1 MKVLHCVPS
10 VGLIY
15 GGPSVSVLDLANS
28 LGSLGLEVDIVT
40 TNLNGSSILDVPLF
54 TWLEE
59 KNYRIQYFPALYF
72 KDYKISFSLA
82 FWLYKNIHSYDV
94 INSHAIFSLSNIPC
108 YLFSFL
114 NQKISVIHPHGMLD
128 GWALNYKSWKKS
140 PYYTL
145 IEKPA
150 LKSAQAIR
158 VLTSSEDQNIKSLAI
173 ETPTYLI
180 PNGLDPQIFINRI
193 NPAIFYEK
201 FPQTRD
207 KHLVL
212 FLGRIDPKK
221 GLDLLAPAFAK
232 VNQEFPNTHLV
243 IAGPD
248 NVGYLPTVK
257 KIFKNLEC
265 LDAVTFT
272 GMLTGDMKYAAL
284 SVASIYIA
292 PSYSEGF
299 SMSILEGM
307 ASGLPCIFTT
317 ACNFP
322 EAKEAQVAKVVEVNQ
337 EEITEALLWCLSNEE
352 AAKEM
357 GQKARQFILE
367 NYTWDKIAVKL
378 VEVYRSIIENHSKQ
392 IR

>member
-1 MKVLHCVPS
+1 
-10 VGLIY
+10 
-15 GGPSVSVLDLANS
+15 LANS

-40 TNLNGSSILDVPLF
+40 TNLNGPSILDVPLF
-54 TWLEE
+54 TWVKESG
-59 KNYRIQYFPALYF
+59 YRIQYFPALSY

-82 FWLYKNIHSYDV
+82 FWLYKNINNYDI
-94 INSHAIFSLSNIPC
+94 INTHAIFSLANFPC
-108 YLFSFL
+108 YLFCFL
-114 NQKISVIHPHGMLD
+114 NQKINIIHPHGMLD
-128 GWALNYKSWKKS
+128 GWALNYKSWKKK

-150 LKSAQAIR
+150 LKSAKAIR
-158 VLTSSEDQNIKSLAI
+158 VLTLTEAQNVKSLAI

-180 PNGLDPQIFINRI
+180 PNGLDSQTFINQV
-193 NPAIFYEK
+193 NSAIFYEK

-221 GLDLLAPAFAK
+221 GLDLLSSAFAK
-232 VNQEFPNTHLV
+232 VNQQFPNTHLV

-257 KIFKNLEC
+257 NHFRDLGC

-272 GMLTGDMKYAAL
+272 GMLTGEMKYSAL
-284 SVASIYIA
+284 SAASIYIA

-322 EAKEAQVAKVVEVNQ
+322 EAQEAQVAKVVEVNQ

-352 AAKEM
+352 EAKEM

-367 NYTWDKIAVKL
+367 NYTWNKITIKL
-378 VEVYRSIIENHSKQ
+378 IEVYGSIIENHSKQ